1 MVPEDLADRGIESGE
16 LVPGAQLLSRTEL
29 PALFAE
35 YAVVSHWKHQ
45 GLSRDKCLSRRVF
58 LTPEA

>member
-35 YAVVSHWKHQ
+35 YAVVSHW
-45 GLSRDKCLSRRVF
+45 
-58 LTPEA
+58 